1 MQVTLYSKLYL
12 EQDDST
18 WCARPSRRLL
28 KNVHDIDEDN
38 DSVRWIAVI
47 GSSASEAGAG
57 AGADADA
64 DAEGSAA
71 AAAATGGSEIRI
83 ALGDPVSSAVG
94 LSLYIPQW
102 VLNSAGLEGTGETV
116 NIRFERSETLAK
128 ATQLEF
134 KVLGEIPEGIDL
146 KDLLEEPLSQL
157 GVLEQGQIIPA
168 PLFDGVSL
176 IVKSC
181 SPAGVPVFLDGA
193 EIALEIEAD
202 DVTHATASAHATPVV
217 ATHASSE
224 SESATEERDED
235 SMIPSPPIQ
244 KSQTSS
250 VGCCGSGS
258 RGTFVPF
265 QGVGR
270 RLCD

>member
-47 GSSASEAGAG
+47 GLGASAA
-57 AGADADA
+57 ADADA
-64 DAEGSAA
+64 DAEGEGS

-102 VLNSAGLEGTGETV
+102 VLNSVGLEGTGETV

-202 DVTHATASAHATPVV
+202 DVTHATASALPSVA

-235 SMIPSPPIQ
+235 SMIPSPPVQ

>member
-1 MQVTLYSKLYL
+1 MQVTVYSKLYL

-47 GSSASEAGAG
+47 RCPASASAAEA
-57 AGADADA
+57 ADKN
-64 DAEGSAA
+64 
-71 AAAATGGSEIRI
+71 EIRI

-94 LSLYIPQW
+94 LSLYLPQW
-102 VLNSAGLEGTGETV
+102 VLNSAGLEGTGEEV

-181 SPAGVPVFLDGA
+181 SPPGVPVFLDGA

-202 DVTHATASAHATPVV
+202 DVAAAAAS
-217 ATHASSE
+217 ASSE
-224 SESATEERDED
+224 SESATEERDESSEADKTQED
-235 SMIPSPPIQ
+235 SMIPSLPLPLPLL
-244 KSQTSS
+244 KSQTPS
-250 VGCCGSGS
+250 VGCCSGEK
-258 RGTFVPF
+258 RGRGQRGEKQSTFIPF

>member
-12 EQDDST
+12 EQDDTT

-47 GSSASEAGAG
+47 GLSAT
-57 AGADADA
+57 DASA
-64 DAEGSAA
+64 DAEE
-71 AAAATGGSEIRI
+71 ATGGNEIRI

-181 SPAGVPVFLDGA
+181 SPSGVPVFLDGA

-202 DVTHATASAHATPVV
+202 DAVLPSPVAATYT
-217 ATHASSE
+217 SSE
-224 SESATEERDED
+224 SESATEERDEGQED
-235 SMIPSPPIQ
+235 SMIPSLPLPIQ
-244 KSQTSS
+244 KPQTSS
-250 VGCCGSGS
+250 VGCCSSSASGS
-258 RGTFVPF
+258 SSGEKRGGGRSSTFVPF